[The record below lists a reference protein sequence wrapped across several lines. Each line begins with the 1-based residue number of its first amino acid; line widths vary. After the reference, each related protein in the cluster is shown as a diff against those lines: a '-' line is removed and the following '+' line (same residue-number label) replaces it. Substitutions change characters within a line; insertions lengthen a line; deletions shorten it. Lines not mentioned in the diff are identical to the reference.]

1 MEGDSFVLVLRRY
14 ECSLAQWRASLPPD
28 PAPHLPLYLAVFTDE
43 LLAVKVR
50 RGPQKSNSCTLP
62 LVPPNAR
69 LWLLAVPNLVMATST
84 EMPHSFA
91 VVNMHC
97 GSQTRIPCALP
108 TRFTG
113 ALQNV
118 HAANVV
124 HYDLKCDNLLLEPLL
139 PRPASGDGAGSGS
152 IWDLALG
159 TSDPPFRVRLIRTYL
174 CVRVWHSR

>member
-28 PAPHLPLYLAVFTDE
+28 PAPHLPLYLAVFADV

-50 RGPQKSNSCTLP
+50 RGLINLDSCTLQ
-62 LVPPNAR
+62 PNSR
-69 LWLLAVPNLVMATST
+69 LSLLAVSNLVMASSI
-84 EMPHSFA
+84 EMP
-91 VVNMHC
+91 
-97 GSQTRIPCALP
+97 PCFCCREHALRQP
-108 TRFTG
+108 NQDTLCSAKSVLAG

-139 PRPASGDGAGSGS
+139 PRPASGDGAGSTS

-159 TSDPPFRVRLIRTYL
+159 TSEPPFRVRLTRTCL
-174 CVRVWHSR
+174 CVRVWHIR